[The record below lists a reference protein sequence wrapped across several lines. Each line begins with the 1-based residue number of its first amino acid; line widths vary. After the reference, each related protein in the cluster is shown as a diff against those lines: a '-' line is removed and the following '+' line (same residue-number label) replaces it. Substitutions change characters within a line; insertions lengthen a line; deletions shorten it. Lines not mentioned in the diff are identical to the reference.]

1 MSLKFRQLFWSF
13 PFLLD
18 FFFLFHINF
27 FRDCTTINQKPNLL
41 SLFFLIL
48 SFENYLIEFKRLH
61 YVDYAAIL
69 SKSWKDLEL
78 VGNEIV

>member
-1 MSLKFRQLFWSF
+1 MSLKFSQRFFILSIFTW
-13 PFLLD
+13 
-18 FFFLFHINF
+18 FFFYSVNF

-48 SFENYLIEFKRLH
+48 SFENHLIEFKRLH

-78 VGNEIV
+78 VGNETV